1 MTATLTPPTRS
12 QSALPQPAPAL
23 DPMSSGLGLMPLV
36 AAAGF
41 TLVEPVLCAI
51 LESAPEPLP
60 EITIG
65 TTPEFASANALAD
78 LVGADPSRLLGAV
91 TNLAADRDEIEAAIG
106 DAAPHIESAAADII
120 ETGKQFLIDA
130 APLLPGLLSGP
141 AGFGSVLE
149 LTVLA
154 GGALADVDKRLDVLK
169 DDLDPLIT
177 RLDNLVAD
185 ALSRD
190 PLVPSATAQA
200 AEAELRGS
208 STQPAALG
216 TPAPADVPD
225 SPVSSGDS
233 EASRA
238 AVAAAK
244 SMLGAPY
251 VWGGNTPGGFDCSGL
266 TSWAY
271 RQAGVEIP
279 RTAENQ
285 AIGQQVSHDD
295 LQPGD
300 LIVWSGHVA
309 MYAGDGMM
317 VEAGD
322 PVQMNPV
329 RTTNIG
335 MPFKGFWRPTA

>member
-1 MTATLTPPTRS
+1 M
-12 QSALPQPAPAL
+12 
-23 DPMSSGLGLMPLV
+23 
-36 AAAGF
+36 
-41 TLVEPVLCAI
+41 
-51 LESAPEPLP
+51 
-60 EITIG
+60 
-65 TTPEFASANALAD
+65 
-78 LVGADPSRLLGAV
+78 
-91 TNLAADRDEIEAAIG
+91 
-106 DAAPHIESAAADII
+106 
-120 ETGKQFLIDA
+120 
-130 APLLPGLLSGP
+130 
-141 AGFGSVLE
+141 
-149 LTVLA
+149 
-154 GGALADVDKRLDVLK
+154 LK

-190 PLVPSATAQA
+190 PLVPSAAAQA

-208 STQPAALG
+208 STQPAALE
-216 TPAPADVPD
+216 TPAAADAPE
-225 SPVSSGDS
+225 SPVPAGDS
-233 EASRA
+233 EAGRA

-244 SMLGAPY
+244 SMLGTPY
-251 VWGGNTPGGFDCSGL
+251 VWGGNAPGGFDCSGL